1 METESDKKL
10 ARDDLLGSPAT
21 PLGRAWRDLSLRE
34 RARVARR
41 FLETLENDIRAAAD
55 AVGIGGARR

>member
-1 METESDKKL
+1 METESEKKL
-10 ARDDLLGSPAT
+10 ARDDLLGSTAT

-41 FLETLENDIRAAAD
+41 FLDTLQNDIRAATD
-55 AVGIGGARR
+55 AIEVGRAPR

>member
-1 METESDKKL
+1 METETEKKL
-10 ARDDLLGSPAT
+10 ARDDLLGSTAT

-41 FLETLENDIRAAAD
+41 FFDTLENDIRAASD
-55 AVGIGGARR
+55 AVGVGRAPR